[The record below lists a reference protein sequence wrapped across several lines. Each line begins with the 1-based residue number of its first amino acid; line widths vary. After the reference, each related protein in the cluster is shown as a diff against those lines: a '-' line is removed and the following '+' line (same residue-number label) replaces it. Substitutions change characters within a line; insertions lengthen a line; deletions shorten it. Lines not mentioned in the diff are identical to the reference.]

1 MTKTVKD
8 MKKNIEIIVALAV
21 VVLIAAVAIAT
32 ATGIIQLPKSSAIK
46 SQEQASETIG
56 DIGSNIEKIETN
68 IGDIEKSL
76 K

>member
-1 MTKTVKD
+1 
-8 MKKNIEIIVALAV
+8 MKKYIEIVVALAV
-21 VVLIAAVAIAT
+21 VALVALSILVAI
-32 ATGIIQLPKSSAIK
+32 GMIQLPNSGAIR
-46 SQEQASETIG
+46 SQEQASQTIG